1 MENTRVVLCNVSFL
15 VKKMQEKGI
24 SVDSITDEEY
34 LSMSSGFWSIDDDI
48 AEQFNHVAAVYGG
61 KIKAVFNV
69 RCWSIEGSSSC
80 RPICSFNQALTKQYY
95 NKEVGFF
102 RTLKYKSL
110 TEL

>member
-1 MENTRVVLCNVSFL
+1 MENTIVLFNVSFL

-34 LSMSSGFWSIDDDI
+34 LSMSSGFWSMDGNR
-48 AEQFNHVAAVYGG
+48 AEQCKYVAAVYGG

-69 RCWSIEGSSSC
+69 RCWSIEDSGC
-80 RPICSFNQALTKQYY
+80 RPICSTNQALTKQYY
-95 NKEVGFF
+95 DKEVGTF
-102 RTLKYKSL
+102 RPFTYKSL